1 MKRRKFIGLL
11 GGVAAWPLM
20 ARAQQP
26 GQMQRVGVLMN
37 LAPDDAEGQA
47 RLKVFQQGL
56 QDQGWTEGHNVHVD
70 TCWGAGKAEQ
80 YRACAAEL
88 VALAPEV
95 ILAGSG
101 ATLPALVQTT
111 RSVPIVFV
119 QVVDPVAGGYVASL
133 AKPGGNLTGF
143 TQFELNIGG
152 KWLELLK
159 QVAPR
164 VTRVAVLRDPDIV
177 EGLAQFA
184 TIQSVAPSFSVEL
197 ITVGVRDPSEI
208 EGGVTAFAR
217 DPHGGLIVTASA
229 YTAVH
234 RNLIVALAA
243 RHRLPAVYPFRYHVI
258 SGGLLSYGPNPRDP
272 YRRAAAYVDR
282 VLKGEKPGDLPV
294 QQSTKVELVI
304 NAKTAKSL
312 GLEVPPTLLA
322 LADEVIE

>member
-26 GQMQRVGVLMN
+26 GQMRRVGVLMN

-197 ITVGVRDPSEI
+197 ITVGGRDPSEI

>member
-11 GGVAAWPLM
+11 GGVAAWPLI

-26 GQMQRVGVLMN
+26 GQMRRVGVLMN

-56 QDQGWTEGHNVHVD
+56 QDQGWIEGHNVHVD

-159 QVAPR
+159 QLAPR

-184 TIQSVAPSFSVEL
+184 TIQSVAPSFGVEL

-217 DPHGGLIVTASA
+217 DPDGGLIVTASA

-243 RHRLPAVYPFRYHVI
+243 RRRLPAVYPFRYHVI

-272 YRRAAAYVDR
+272 YRQAAAYVDR

>member
-26 GQMQRVGVLMN
+26 GQMRRVGVLMN
-37 LAPDDAEGQA
+37 LAPDNAEGQA

-197 ITVGVRDPSEI
+197 ITVGVRD
-208 EGGVTAFAR
+208 
-217 DPHGGLIVTASA
+217 
-229 YTAVH
+229 
-234 RNLIVALAA
+234 
-243 RHRLPAVYPFRYHVI
+243 
-258 SGGLLSYGPNPRDP
+258 
-272 YRRAAAYVDR
+272 
-282 VLKGEKPGDLPV
+282 
-294 QQSTKVELVI
+294 
-304 NAKTAKSL
+304 
-312 GLEVPPTLLA
+312 
-322 LADEVIE
+322 

>member
-11 GGVAAWPLM
+11 GGVAAWPLI

-26 GQMQRVGVLMN
+26 GQMRRVGVLMN

-56 QDQGWTEGHNVHVD
+56 QDQGWIEGHNVHVD

-159 QVAPR
+159 QLAPR

-184 TIQSVAPSFSVEL
+184 TIQSVAPSFGVEL

-217 DPHGGLIVTASA
+217 DPDGGLIVTASA

-272 YRRAAAYVDR
+272 YRQAAAYVDR

>member
-11 GGVAAWPLM
+11 GGVAAWPLI

-26 GQMQRVGVLMN
+26 GQMRRVGVLMN

-56 QDQGWTEGHNVHVD
+56 QDQGWIEGHNVHVD

-159 QVAPR
+159 QLAPR

-184 TIQSVAPSFSVEL
+184 TIQSVAPSFGVEL

-217 DPHGGLIVTASA
+217 DPDGGLIVTASA

-234 RNLIVALAA
+234 HNLIVALAA
-243 RHRLPAVYPFRYHVI
+243 RRRLPAVYPFRYHVI

-272 YRRAAAYVDR
+272 YRQAAAYVDR